1 MTSYQYQEGER
12 MPIWT
17 TAPKPADL
25 AENRLLDA
33 ILDGSF
39 PINSNLPPER
49 DLATQ
54 LGVTRPTLREALQR
68 LSRDGWI
75 EIHHGKSTRVCDYWQ
90 EGNLLIL
97 KALSDRPDK
106 LPDCFIPDLLRV
118 RAAIAPLYAKRAL
131 SLHPQETVELFASL
145 QALEDS
151 PSSYSQADQAMHQRL
166 ANLSENVIYP
176 LLLNNFRKMSVQAG
190 LLYFSSISAREVSH
204 EFYRACLEAAKQGD
218 CDQLEALT
226 LAVMLRSMRI
236 WAESQ
241 PFER

>member
-1 MTSYQYQEGER
+1 
-12 MPIWT
+12 MPEWT
-17 TAPKPADL
+17 PSPKPADL

-39 PINSNLPPER
+39 PINSKLPPER

-106 LPDCFIPDLLRV
+106 LPDCFIPDLLHV
-118 RAAIAPLYAKRAL
+118 RAAIAPLYAKRAVI
-131 SLHPQETVELFASL
+131 LHPQETIHLFESL
-145 QALEDS
+145 QVLEDS
-151 PSSYSQADQAMHQRL
+151 PLAYAQADQALHQRL
-166 ANLSENVIYP
+166 ANLSDNVIYP
-176 LLLNNFRKMSVQAG
+176 LLLNNFRKMSVQGG
-190 LLYFSSISAREVSH
+190 LLYFKSESAREVSR
-204 EFYRACLEAAKQGD
+204 EFYRSSLEAARQGD
-218 CDQLEALT
+218 CDQLEAIMR
-226 LAVMLRSMRI
+226 AVMLRSIRI
-236 WAESQ
+236 WSENQALKVKL
-241 PFER
+241 